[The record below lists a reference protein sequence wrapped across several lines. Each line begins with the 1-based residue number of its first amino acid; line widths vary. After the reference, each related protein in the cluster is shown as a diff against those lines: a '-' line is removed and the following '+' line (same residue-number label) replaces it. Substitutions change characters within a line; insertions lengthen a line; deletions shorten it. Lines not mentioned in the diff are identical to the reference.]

1 MLNMKMQNLNRYMN
15 GFVIGMM
22 CEYLYRVGY
31 NPWTVFALAIFSM
44 VSAIDLLKLYY
55 GK

>member
-1 MLNMKMQNLNRYMN
+1 MHNIKRYMN

-31 NPWTVFALAIFSM
+31 NPWAVFGLAIFVM
-44 VSAIDLLKLYY
+44 TSAIDLYQHN
-55 GK
+55 GKE